1 MKHNCFSYQGFFNFV
16 TKSENLCFINGHFMT
31 ISRRYFTKYFK
42 IFPKTEVQIVILRF
56 LVVLR
61 VSKS

>member
-1 MKHNCFSYQGFFNFV
+1 
-16 TKSENLCFINGHFMT
+16 MT
-31 ISRRYFTKYFK
+31 ISRRYFTKYIK